1 MFVVV
6 ESGSTKA
13 DWMVLTKDQ
22 AFTCETKGFNPIF
35 HNQSDILT
43 ELNAQETLRSIQNE
57 AFDLFFYGAGCNNAE
72 RNATIQHAL
81 EAFFKHAKV
90 TVGSD
95 LLAAAL
101 SCYSGKPEIVCI
113 LGTGSNSCFYDG
125 TTLHQARP
133 SLGYI
138 LGDEASGTYFGK
150 ALLSDF
156 LYQQLPEA
164 MSAALEAMGLT
175 KDGVLEKVYR
185 QPNANVYLASFMPV
199 LIEHKDLE
207 YSQALIRAGLER
219 FVDVHVR
226 CYGNYQDC
234 EVNFVGSLAVLLER
248 ELREVCEEKGVLVGR
263 LVRRPL
269 KGLVGV
275 HGG

>member
-13 DWMVLTKDQ
+13 DWMILKEGQ

-35 HNQSDILT
+35 HNQNDILT
-43 ELNAQETLRSIQNE
+43 ELNAQESLCSIQNE
-57 AFDLFFYGAGCNNAE
+57 AFELFFYGAGCNNAE

-90 TVGSD
+90 SVGSD

-101 SCYSGKPEIVCI
+101 ACYSGTPEIVCI

-125 TTLHQARP
+125 TTLHQATP
-133 SLGYI
+133 SLGYV
-138 LGDEASGTYFGK
+138 LGDEASGSYFGK

-156 LYQQLPEA
+156 LCQRLPEE
-164 MSAALEAMGLT
+164 MIVELKEMGLT
-175 KDGVLEKVYR
+175 KDSVLEKVYR
-185 QPNANVYLASFMPV
+185 EPNANVYLASFMPV
-199 LIEHKDLE
+199 LIKHKELD

-219 FVDVHVR
+219 FVDVHVL
-226 CYGNYQDC
+226 CYDNCRDC

-248 ELREVCEEKGVLVGR
+248 ELREVCEEKGIVVGKLVQ
-263 LVRRPL
+263 RPL
-269 KGLVGV
+269 KELVRV
-275 HGG
+275 HG